1 MAAAGFRSDAMTHH
15 LLQRKTISVLLMTPA
30 LFVLLLTL
38 ILPSAWAFV
47 LSFFQYTLGKPMLFV
62 GLENFRKIFFEE
74 RVFWDSL
81 LRTIAFTV
89 LIVGGE
95 LGLGLGFSLLL
106 ARRFPLQRLWVS
118 IIIAPMAVSEV
129 VGIIIWKYMLAPNYG
144 ILNYMLAQSGITP
157 PNWFVST
164 EAAFLAIGLIDIW
177 LFSPFVFA
185 IMYPSILSIDPVL
198 HEAASID
205 GASYTQR
212 IRHIILPLV
221 KPALITTTVFRVI
234 FALRLFAPVWL
245 FAQGGPAGAT
255 RVLSIYLYE
264 QAFGY
269 YLFGLGSAVA
279 WVLLVITL
287 VVSRPQMRAM
297 RRMLVDG

>member
-1 MAAAGFRSDAMTHH
+1 MPRVQTRLAAYSAM
-15 LLQRKTISVLLMTPA
+15 LMLPALAVLL
-30 LFVLLLTL
+30 VTL

-47 LSFFQYTLGKPMLFV
+47 LSFFRYTLGKPMLFV
-62 GLENFRKIFFEE
+62 GLDNFRSIFLEGG
-74 RVFWDSL
+74 VFWDSL
-81 LRTIAFTV
+81 LRTVLFTV
-89 LIVGGE
+89 VVVCGE

-118 IIIAPMAVSEV
+118 IIIAPMAVSEI
-129 VGIIIWKYMLAPNYG
+129 VGIIIWKYMLAPNFG
-144 ILNYMLAQSGITP
+144 ILNYLLAQAGLVP
-157 PNWFVST
+157 PNWFTSA
-164 EAAFLAIGLIDIW
+164 EAAFLAIGMIDIW

-198 HEAASID
+198 HEAAAID
-205 GASYTQR
+205 GASYVQR
-212 IRHIILPLV
+212 VRWIILPLV

-269 YLFGLGSAVA
+269 YQFGLGSAVA

-287 VVSRPQMRAM
+287 IVSRPQMRAM
-297 RRMLVDG
+297 RHMLADG